1 MIVLADAPGTH
12 PTFSLGG
19 CGALCTFNYDSLIS
33 SALAIAITLAVAFY
47 VRSRLESQVPN
58 RFQAIFELFYNFVRG
73 MVSEIVHKEVVFVVP
88 LAMTIG
94 LYILVANWL
103 DVFPLDLIPNLHPAN
118 EDLNQTAAMA
128 LLVIFLVQ
136 GYSLRVLGAKGYLRR
151 YTKPFEMALPIRIA
165 YIPLNILE
173 EVVKPVTLS
182 LRLFGNLFAGAVM
195 IFLILL
201 LLPWFVAA
209 PVLVVWKLFDVV
221 FIGAIQ
227 ALIFLI
233 LTIVYF
239 GQARE
244 GLEEH
249 H

>member
-1 MIVLADAPGTH
+1 VIFLAEAPGTH
-12 PTFSLGG
+12 PTISFG
-19 CGALCTFNYDSLIS
+19 CGPLCTFNYDSLIS
-33 SALAIAITLAVAFY
+33 SALAIVITLAVGFY
-47 VRSRLESQVPN
+47 VRSRLQSRIPS
-58 RFQAIFELFYNFVRG
+58 RFQAIFEFFYDFVRG
-73 MVSEIVHKEVVFVVP
+73 MVNEMVHKEALFVVP

-94 LYILVANWL
+94 FYILIANWL
-103 DVFPLDLIPNLHPAN
+103 DIFPLDLIPNMHPAN

-128 LLVIFLVQ
+128 VIVITLVQ
-136 GYSLRVLGAKGYLRR
+136 WYSLRVLGLRGYLRR
-151 YTKPFEMALPIRIA
+151 YTKPFEMAIPIRIA

-182 LRLFGNLFAGAVM
+182 LRLFGNIFAGAVM

-209 PVLVVWKLFDVV
+209 PTLVVWKLFDVV

-233 LTIVYF
+233 LTVVYF